1 MTFGEFL
8 LYLQSSGVNAAVGAI
23 LSFAVEWW
31 PKYEELE
38 AKAKRGVILG
48 LCLVVPLLAAGVGMA
63 TGLQPFALET
73 FWQAAQAGFLA
84 FVASQA
90 AHARKL

>member
-1 MTFGEFL
+1 MTFAEFL
-8 LYLQSSGVNAAVGAI
+8 QYLQTSGVNAVVGFLISYLA
-23 LSFAVEWW
+23 EWW

-38 AKAKRGVILG
+38 AKAKRFIMMGF
-48 LCLVVPLLAAGVGMA
+48 CFVVPLLAAGVGVAM
-63 TGLQPFALET
+63 GYQPFALET

-84 FVASQA
+84 FLTSQA